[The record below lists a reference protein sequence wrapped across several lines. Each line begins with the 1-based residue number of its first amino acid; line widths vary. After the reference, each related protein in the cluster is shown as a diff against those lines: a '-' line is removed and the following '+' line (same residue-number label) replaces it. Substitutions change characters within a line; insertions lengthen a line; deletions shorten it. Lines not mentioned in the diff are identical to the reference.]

1 MALHRLGI
9 TQHLINSGI
18 ARLEEIRNAEGHLE
32 NAYVR
37 VDREKVLS
45 HGKEASGKLL
55 VELQVRKSTADG
67 AGAREYYTNL
77 TKPSDHWAGEI
88 RDLVLKKKLVRCDF
102 LSSWSGRL
110 KYMSLAASQSLCA
123 AQHCHCRRRGSA

>member
-1 MALHRLGI
+1 MPFHRLGI

-18 ARLEEIRNAEGHLE
+18 ARLEEIRDAEGHLV

-88 RDLVLKKKLVRCDF
+88 RDLVLKKKLVR
-102 LSSWSGRL
+102 LQVS
-110 KYMSLAASQSLCA
+110 MSQL
-123 AQHCHCRRRGSA
+123 